1 MANVYHKTIHFTIF
15 ANSCFYQLP
24 ESPQARFY
32 IQIIRD
38 LFSFFASDG
47 WNNMGDL
54 KTVGLITPVETAP
67 LSEVTFMTAKMR
79 LALAMGTA
87 M

>member
-1 MANVYHKTIHFTIF
+1 
-15 ANSCFYQLP
+15 
-24 ESPQARFY
+24 
-32 IQIIRD
+32 
-38 LFSFFASDG
+38 
-47 WNNMGDL
+47 MGDL

-79 LALAMGTA
+79 LALAMGAT